1 MDDRL
6 YQVEQQKQQA
16 INQSNSMYQG
26 LLNDNQ
32 ALYDQQ
38 NKYANEQEII
48 QNDILDKQL
57 ANQRTEIERQKEVA
71 NQNYQTES
79 KRARND
85 YTSFINPYG
94 VNAESQASMGLA
106 NSGLSETTKLGGWN
120 TYQNRLANANKAM
133 QDAFTQYDKDLNDA
147 ILNNDVQKAQN
158 ALNKLQMQL
167 QFSQDFYNNK
177 STISQNQLSNNQ
189 SLDNDY
195 FNRYQTV
202 YGNIEQEKA
211 RAEAI
216 RQWEA
221 EMAEQQRQYNENLA
235 WQKEQ
240 SRIQQAQ
247 WQKEYELS
255 KKKVASSFSSNN
267 GSIGGITDTS
277 QNNNSSTVKSSSS
290 ISAGIGA
297 GLAGL
302 LGGGGNSSQNLSTT
316 MSPILSTKEYDW
328 YDKNFSPTM
337 SETEL
342 AKAIKSGL
350 DSKKIKESDV
360 NNIYRAYGLK

>member
-16 INQSNSMYQG
+16 LNNSNSMYQG

-32 ALYDQQ
+32 NLYNEQKE
-38 NKYANEQEII
+38 NANQQEII
-48 QNDILDKQL
+48 QNGILDKQL
-57 ANQRTEIERQKEVA
+57 ANQRTEIERQKEIA
-71 NQNYQTES
+71 NQNYQTET

-94 VNAESQASMGLA
+94 VNAEAQASQGLA

-120 TYQNRLANANKAM
+120 TYQNRLANANKVM

-158 ALNKLQMQL
+158 ALNRLQMQM

-177 STISQNQLSNNQ
+177 STLTQNQLSNNQ
-189 SLDNDY
+189 SLDSDY

-221 EMAEQQRQYNENLA
+221 EMAEKQRQYNENMA
-235 WQKEQ
+235 WQREQ
-240 SRIQQAQ
+240 QRIAQEQ
-247 WQKEYELS
+247 WQKEYALS
-255 KKKVASSFSSNN
+255 QYQARTARQKAAQAQNQN
-267 GSIGGITDTS
+267 LGEITDTS
-277 QNNNSSTVKSSSS
+277 NNNNNSNNTNNQTLTASMTPYFNTSAGKEWFDSNFSNSMSQNDLVSTVARG
-290 ISAGIGA
+290 IS
-297 GLAGL
+297 
-302 LGGGGNSSQNLSTT
+302 LGQ
-316 MSPILSTKEYDW
+316 I
-328 YDKNFSPTM
+328 
-337 SETEL
+337 SENEG
-342 AKAIKSGL
+342 KR
-350 DSKKIKESDV
+350 
-360 NNIYRAYGLK
+360 IYECYGLG